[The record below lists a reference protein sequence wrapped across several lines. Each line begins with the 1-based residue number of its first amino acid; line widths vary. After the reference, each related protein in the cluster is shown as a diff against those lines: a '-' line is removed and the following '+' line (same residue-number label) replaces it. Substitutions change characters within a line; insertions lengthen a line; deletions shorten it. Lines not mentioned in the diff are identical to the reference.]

1 MDLVLPIL
9 TGVLIACSTYLMLSR
24 NLVRVV
30 LGLSLL
36 SNAVNLIIFASGRV
50 TRAIPPLIA
59 EGGTLPPDG
68 YANPLPQAL
77 VLTAIVIGFGL
88 LAFALVLTYRSYQEL
103 GTVDTTAMRHAEPD
117 TESPY
122 DDLAEARAM
131 RHAAE
136 RGTV

>member
-1 MDLVLPIL
+1 MDYALTLLIGLLV
-9 TGVLIACSTYLMLSR
+9 VCSIYLMLSR

-36 SNAVNLIIFASGRV
+36 SNAVNLIIFVSGRL

-59 EGGTLPPDG
+59 EGATLAPEG

-88 LAFALVLTYRSYQEL
+88 TAFALVLTYRAYQEL
-103 GTVDTTAMRHAEPD
+103 GTVDTTAMRHAEPM
-117 TESPY
+117 TEEPY
-122 DDLAEARAM
+122 DDLNEARAM

-136 RGTV
+136 RGSV

>member
-1 MDLVLPIL
+1 MDFVLPVLI
-9 TGVLIACSTYLMLSR
+9 GVLVACSIYLMLSR

-36 SNAVNLIIFASGRV
+36 SNAVNLIIFTSGRL
-50 TRAIPPLIA
+50 TRAIPPLVA
-59 EGGTLPPDG
+59 EGGTLPPEG

-88 LAFALVLTYRSYQEL
+88 LAFALVLTYRAYQEL
-103 GTVDTTAMRHAEPD
+103 GTVDTTAMRHAEPQFD
-117 TESPY
+117 EPY
-122 DDLAEARAM
+122 DDLSEARAM

-136 RGTV
+136 RGNV

>member
-1 MDLVLPIL
+1 MDFLLPLLI
-9 TGVLIACSTYLMLSR
+9 GVIVACSIYLILSR

-59 EGGTLPPDG
+59 EGQVLPPDG

-77 VLTAIVIGFGL
+77 ILTAIVIGFGL
-88 LAFALVLTYRSYQEL
+88 LAFALVLTYRAYQEL
-103 GTVDTTAMRHAEPD
+103 HTVDTTAMREAEPVSE
-117 TESPY
+117 ESY
-122 DDLAEARAM
+122 DDLSEARAL
-131 RHAAE
+131 RHATE
-136 RGTV
+136 REAI

>member
-1 MDLVLPIL
+1 MDLAVSVL
-9 TGVLIACSTYLMLSR
+9 TGILIACSIYLMLSR

-36 SNAVNLIIFASGRV
+36 SNAVNLIIFVSGRL

-59 EGGTLPPDG
+59 EGGTVAPDG

-117 TESPY
+117 VQIPY

-136 RGTV
+136 RGSV

>member
-1 MDLVLPIL
+1 MDYALTLLIGLLV
-9 TGVLIACSTYLMLSR
+9 VCSIYLMLSR

-36 SNAVNLIIFASGRV
+36 SNAVNLVIFVSGRL

-59 EGGTLPPDG
+59 EGSTVPPEG

-88 LAFALVLTYRSYQEL
+88 TAFALVLTYRAYQEL
-103 GTVDTTAMRHAEPD
+103 GTVDTTAMRVAEPVS
-117 TESPY
+117 EEPY
-122 DDLAEARAM
+122 DDLSEARTM

-136 RGTV
+136 RGSV

>member
-1 MDLVLPIL
+1 MDFVVA
-9 TGVLIACSTYLMLSR
+9 VLIGVIVACSIYLMLSR
-24 NLVRVV
+24 NLVRLV

-36 SNAVNLIIFASGRV
+36 SNAVNLVIFTSGRLS
-50 TRAIPPLIA
+50 RAVPPLVE
-59 EGGTLPPDG
+59 EGGLLPPEG

-88 LAFALVLTYRSYQEL
+88 LAFALVLTYRAYQDL
-103 GTVDTTAMRHAEPD
+103 GTVDTTAMRVAEPQI
-117 TESPY
+117 EEPY

-136 RGTV
+136 RGSV